1 MSISVLYLKKRRG
14 TQPQQLPKRQL
25 SKPMPD
31 QFNMLQHVL
40 QILKEHR
47 GRRRKGCYE
56 ELERLGFTVA
66 DRRHR
71 IAGGVGSYYWLP
83 LLRCYRVQ
91 VGASHISSNKKSFRY
106 APCIEI
112 YTNYNSIGL

>member
-14 TQPQQLPKRQL
+14 AHPQQLPKRQL
-25 SKPMPD
+25 SKPQPD

-40 QILKEHR
+40 LILKEHR
-47 GRRRKGCYE
+47 GRRRKRCYE

-66 DRRHR
+66 VKRHR
-71 IAGGVGSYYWLP
+71 VSGGVGSYYWLP

-91 VGASHISSNKKSFRY
+91 VGASRISTKKKSFRY

-112 YTNYNSIGL
+112 YTNYNSVGL